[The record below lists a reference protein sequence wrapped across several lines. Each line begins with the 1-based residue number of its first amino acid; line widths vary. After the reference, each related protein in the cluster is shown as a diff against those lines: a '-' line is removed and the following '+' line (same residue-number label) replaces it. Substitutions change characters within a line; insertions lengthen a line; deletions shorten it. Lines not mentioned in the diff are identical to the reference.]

1 MEDIDEKGKE
11 TLEEIANK
19 AKEKLTE
26 LQKDAQIVKN
36 EFAET
41 KRQAQE
47 AKDLSAPLLTF
58 IEKIRDVTTSP
69 FENLF
74 GKIQLVAISITGVM
88 ASFFFVEAFV
98 YIKLLKSVFLD
109 ALHHRWLLV
118 IF

>member
-1 MEDIDEKGKE
+1 MLKVVSNQALKICKEGKE

-58 IEKIRDVTTSP
+58 VEKIRDVTTSP

-74 GKIQLVAISITGVM
+74 SKIQLFSLL
-88 ASFFFVEAFV
+88 
-98 YIKLLKSVFLD
+98 KLLYISSF
-109 ALHHRWLLV
+109 
-118 IF
+118 

>member
-1 MEDIDEKGKE
+1 LKVVSNQALKICKEGKE

-58 IEKIRDVTTSP
+58 VEKIRDVTTSP

-74 GKIQLVAISITGVM
+74 SKIQLFSLL
-88 ASFFFVEAFV
+88 
-98 YIKLLKSVFLD
+98 KLLYISSF
-109 ALHHRWLLV
+109 
-118 IF
+118 